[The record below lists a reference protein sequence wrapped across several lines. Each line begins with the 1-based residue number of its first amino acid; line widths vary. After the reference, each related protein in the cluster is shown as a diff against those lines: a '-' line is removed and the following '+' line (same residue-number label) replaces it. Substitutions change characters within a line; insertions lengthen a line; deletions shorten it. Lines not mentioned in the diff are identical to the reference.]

1 MSTDDKTI
9 LKIKDIAKSAIPSG
23 ARLYCMDQEREVML
37 ATIQTGTFLSF

>member
-9 LKIKDIAKSAIPSG
+9 LKIKEIAKSAIPSE
-23 ARLYCMDQEREVML
+23 ARLYCMDQERGDA

>member
-23 ARLYCMDQEREVML
+23 SKAIL
-37 ATIQTGTFLSF
+37 LSLIHI